1 MANGA
6 TIHTDTR
13 QKIINATLLVAAKHG
28 FERAT
33 TDEISRTAGVSEGII
48 YHYFKSKQQLYESMV
63 SEKAANFRAALTEE
77 IGKFRGSRKKL
88 ERLIEFHFSSFTGKD
103 SIFRSLLGKVGDAP
117 MIKDHLISL
126 VIMPYSRIISRI
138 IKEGIEAGEFKDI
151 DPSVAALDLIG
162 MMQLPA
168 LSLHFGQA
176 DFSAHRAEITV
187 KRLFFGG
194 LLK

>member
-1 MANGA
+1 MSNGVA
-6 TIHTDTR
+6 VHTDTR
-13 QKIINATLLVAAKHG
+13 QKIINATLLVAAKNG
-28 FERAT
+28 FDRAT
-33 TDEISRTAGVSEGII
+33 TGEISRTAGVSEGII

-63 SEKAANFRAALTEE
+63 SEKAANFRAALAEE
-77 IGKFRGSRKKL
+77 IGKIPGPRKKL
-88 ERLIEFHFSSFTGKD
+88 ERLIEFHFRSFTGKG
-103 SIFRSLLGKVGDAP
+103 SIFRSLLGKGGDAP

-126 VIMPYSRIISRI
+126 VIIPYSRIISRI
-138 IKEGIEAGEFKDI
+138 IKEGIEAGEFKDV

-176 DFSAHRAEITV
+176 DFSAHQAEVTV

>member
-6 TIHTDTR
+6 AVHTDTR
-13 QKIINATLLVAAKHG
+13 QKIINATLFVAAKHG

-63 SEKAANFRAALTEE
+63 SEKAANFRSALTEE
-77 IGKFRGSRKKL
+77 IEKIRGSRKKL
-88 ERLIEFHFSSFTGKD
+88 ERLIEFHFRSFTGKEG
-103 SIFRSLLGKVGDAP
+103 IFRSLLGKGGDAP
-117 MIKDHLISL
+117 MIKDHLISI
-126 VIMPYSRIISRI
+126 VIMPYARIISRV

-176 DFSAHRAEITV
+176 DFSAHRAKATV

>member
-1 MANGA
+1 MANGTA
-6 TIHTDTR
+6 IHIDTR
-13 QKIINATLLVAAKHG
+13 QKIINATMLVAAKNG

-63 SEKAANFRAALTEE
+63 NEKADSFRAALTEE
-77 IGKFRGSRKKL
+77 IEKIRGSRKKL
-88 ERLIEFHFSSFTGKD
+88 ERLIEFHFSSFTGKE
-103 SIFRSLLGKVGDAP
+103 SIFRSLLGKGGDAP
-117 MIKDHLISL
+117 IIKDHLINL

-151 DPSVAALDLIG
+151 DPAVAALDLIG

-168 LSLHFGQA
+168 LSLHFRQA
-176 DFSAHRAEITV
+176 DFSVHLAEATV

>member
-1 MANGA
+1 MANGTA
-6 TIHTDTR
+6 VHIDTR
-13 QKIINATLLVAAKHG
+13 QKIINATMFVAVKHG

-33 TDEISRTAGVSEGII
+33 TGEISRTAGVSEGII
-48 YHYFKSKQQLYESMV
+48 YHYFKSKEQLYESMV
-63 SEKAANFRAALTEE
+63 SEKSANFRAALTEK
-77 IGKFRGSRKKL
+77 IGKIRGSRKKL
-88 ERLIEFHFSSFTGKD
+88 ERLIEFHFSSFTGKE
-103 SIFRSLLGKVGDAP
+103 SIFRSLLGKGGDAP
-117 MIKDHLISL
+117 IVKDHLINL
-126 VIMPYSRIISRI
+126 VIMPYARIISRI

-151 DPSVAALDLIG
+151 APSVAALNLIG

-176 DFSAHRAEITV
+176 DFSAHLAEVTA

>member
-6 TIHTDTR
+6 AVNTDTR

-77 IGKFRGSRKKL
+77 IGKIRDSRKKL

-103 SIFRSLLGKVGDAP
+103 SIFRSLLGKGGDTP

-176 DFSAHRAEITV
+176 DFSAHRAEVTV

-194 LLK
+194 LLR

>member
-1 MANGA
+1 MSNGTA
-6 TIHTDTR
+6 AHIDTR
-13 QKIINATLLVAAKHG
+13 QKIINATLLVAAKNG

-77 IGKFRGSRKKL
+77 IGKIRGSRKKL
-88 ERLIEFHFSSFTGKD
+88 ERLVEFHFSSFTGKE
-103 SIFRSLLGKVGDAP
+103 SIFRSILGKGRDAP
-117 MIKDHLISL
+117 AIKDHLISI
-126 VIMPYSRIISRI
+126 VIMPYARIISRI
-138 IKEGIEAGEFKDI
+138 IKEGIAAGEFKSVDS
-151 DPSVAALDLIG
+151 SVAALNLIG

-168 LSLHFGQA
+168 ISLHFGQV
-176 DFSAHRAEITV
+176 DFSAQRAEETV

-194 LLK
+194 VLK

>member
-1 MANGA
+1 MSNGTA
-6 TIHTDTR
+6 LHIDTR

-48 YHYFKSKQQLYESMV
+48 YHYFRSKQQLYESMV
-63 SEKAANFRAALTEE
+63 SEKAANFRAALIEE
-77 IGKFRGSRKKL
+77 IGKIRGSRKKL

-103 SIFRSLLGKVGDAP
+103 SIFRSLLGKGGDAP

-151 DPSVAALDLIG
+151 YPSVAALDLIG

-176 DFSAHRAEITV
+176 DFSAHRAEVTV